1 MTLTNR
7 PLATKILCTALLSFV
22 AACSGAPDSG
32 EETGAT
38 SESSSAI
45 TATEQGAYNFFLSKG
60 LTSYQAAAIVGN
72 LMQESNVQP
81 TSVQPGG
88 PGRGIAQWSVGGRW
102 NASHGDNLVAYASSR
117 GESPTSLT
125 LQLEFVWYELETFA
139 GYGLSKL
146 RASRSVA
153 AATVIF
159 QTDFEACGQCDQTTR
174 IHYAEMVL
182 ATHGGGGGGG
192 ATGGTGGG
200 GGATG
205 GATCYSGTLRSSV
218 PHNACVQSASDREWY
233 QCANG
238 YWTDRWTDPDACNGV
253 HPL

>member
-1 MTLTNR
+1 MTITNR
-7 PLATKILCTALLSFV
+7 PRLTTILCATLLSFL

-32 EETGAT
+32 EDTSAT

-60 LTSYQAAAIVGN
+60 LTSYQAAGIVGN

-102 NASHGDNLVAYASSR
+102 NASHGDNLEAYASAQ
-117 GESPTSLT
+117 GASPTSLT
-125 LQLEFVWYELETFA
+125 LQLEFIWYELETFA
-139 GYGLSKL
+139 NYGLAKL

-153 AATVIF
+153 AATAIF
-159 QTDFEACGQCDQTTR
+159 QTDFEACGQCEQTSR
-174 IHYAEMVL
+174 VRYAEMVL

-192 ATGGTGGG
+192 GGSGGSGGG
-200 GGATG
+200 GGAT
-205 GATCYSGTLRSSV
+205 CYSSTLRSTV
-218 PHNACVQSASDREWY
+218 PHNACVQAASDREWY